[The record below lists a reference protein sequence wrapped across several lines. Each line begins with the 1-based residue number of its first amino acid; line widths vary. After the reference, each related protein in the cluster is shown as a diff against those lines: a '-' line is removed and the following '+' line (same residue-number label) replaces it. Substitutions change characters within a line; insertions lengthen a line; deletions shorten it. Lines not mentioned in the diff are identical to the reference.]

1 MTIAGAALSVSLW
14 SGRLFASHVTPFSL
28 FNLLYSVYDKYGFFI
43 KTPNGV
49 DRSYGKSGGILL
61 DKTSVIGIILG
72 FVAVGLGMYFKGVSP
87 AVLINPAA
95 ILIILVGTAAAVVIA
110 FPTREIKK
118 VPKLLKIIF
127 TEPDTPTVEQLIPL
141 FVDWANIA
149 RREGLLA
156 LEAKLDDIDDPFL
169 RNGLSMAIDGQTQE
183 FIRDV
188 MTEEIA
194 AMEERHEAN
203 AAIFSQAGTYAP
215 TLGVLGAVIGLI
227 AALGNMENIAELGK
241 AISAAFVATMLGIF
255 TGYVLWHP
263 FANKLRRKSKEEAR
277 VRYIMIEG
285 VLSILEGQAPR
296 MIEQK
301 LASYLPES
309 ERRQALVQ
317 GETANG

>member
-1 MTIAGAALSVSLW
+1 M
-14 SGRLFASHVTPFSL
+14 
-28 FNLLYSVYDKYGFFI
+28 
-43 KTPNGV
+43 
-49 DRSYGKSGGILL
+49 
-61 DKTSVIGIILG
+61 DKTSVIGLILG
-72 FVAVGLGMYFKGVSP
+72 IISIGLGMYFKGVSP

-95 ILIILVGTAAAVVIA
+95 ILIILVGTAAAVIIA

-127 TEPDTPTVEQLIPL
+127 TESSAPTVEQLIPL
-141 FVDWANIA
+141 FVEWANIA

-156 LEAKLDDIDDPFL
+156 LEAKLDDVDDPFL

-188 MTEEIA
+188 MTEEVA

-203 AAIFSQAGTYAP
+203 AAIFTQAGTYAP
-215 TLGVLGAVIGLI
+215 TLGVLGAVVGLI
-227 AALGNMENIAELGK
+227 AALGNMENIAELGQ

-263 FANKLRRKSKEEAR
+263 FANKLRRKSKEEAK

-296 MIEQK
+296 TIEQK

-309 ERRQALVQ
+309 ERQQ
-317 GETANG
+317 SIEPQKEGEAANG